1 MATLRNKRKL
11 AAVSRE
17 APEGSRSSGGRNV
30 IDPELTQDYISQVS
44 EEIEGR
50 VTKKLSKEFNKTES
64 RILGALSKLDEFLLN
79 PQVRT
84 CSVIQGASRNAN
96 SENREIH
103 GDRSSNDPYP
113 EGGCFPHHT
122 GQLNS
127 SEADMVAEPYP
138 HMVTGATGETRH
150 YPHMVTGA
158 TEEIHHNP
166 HTMTATQEEI
176 PYCSPTTSSG
186 KHKKARSTIQQQFRS
201 QNTSATIEAD
211 QILLA
216 LQQLATNSNSA
227 NFNNN
232 ISRISKLPKS
242 LTTKMPTF
250 DGKSEKFELFEDI
263 FQTSL
268 KIHNQLT
275 EEDKINYFHSLM
287 RGDALQTFKNIT
299 SPNRE
304 NLGEILTV
312 FRRKYVKP
320 QSRATAKHKFQ
331 RLVFN
336 PSNQKL
342 TDFLDALQKLAK
354 DAFGVAAQAIIEQ
367 FIYAKTPPHLKKSI
381 DQAHLENG
389 TYEQLVSHLARELEL
404 NGLEAPDEMPIN
416 TVTQQTPQQ
425 NTNKPRPTC
434 HQCKKPGHY
443 QNQCR
448 QLKREKDQ
456 TRNNRNSAN
465 NNNGSGQT
473 NCNPNNN
480 KVATDTKE
488 NNINNQRDRRPKP
501 VFPPCETCG
510 RTNHSTERC
519 YLGANAAN
527 RPPPRNRRPE
537 GQNQS
542 QQNIAQNNSDGNVQA
557 AAQALN

>member
-17 APEGSRSSGGRNV
+17 TPEGSRGSRGRNV
-30 IDPELTQDYISQVS
+30 LDPELTQGYISQVS

-50 VTKKLSKEFNKTES
+50 VTKKLSREFNKTES

-79 PQVRT
+79 QQVRT
-84 CSVIQGASRNAN
+84 CSVVQGASGSAN

-113 EGGCFPHHT
+113 EGGYFSHHS
-122 GQLNS
+122 GELNS
-127 SEADMVAEPYP
+127 PEADMVTQNYS
-138 HMVTGATGETRH
+138 HV
-150 YPHMVTGA
+150 VTGA
-158 TEEIHHNP
+158 TEEVLHNP
-166 HTMTATQEEI
+166 HTMTVTQEEI

-186 KHKKARSTIQQQFRS
+186 KQEKTRSKSQPQFRS
-201 QNTSATIEAD
+201 ENTPATIEAD

-216 LQQLATNSNSA
+216 LQQLAKNSNSA

-242 LTTKMPTF
+242 LTTTMPTF
-250 DGKSEKFELFEDI
+250 DGKSEKFELFEDL

-268 KIHNQLT
+268 KIQNQLT

-304 NLGEILTV
+304 NLGENLTV

-320 QSRATAKHKFQ
+320 QSMATAKHKFQ
-331 RLVFN
+331 RLVLN
-336 PSNQKL
+336 PANQKL
-342 TDFLDALQKLAK
+342 IDFLNELQKLAK

-367 FIYAKTPPHLKKSI
+367 SIYAKMTPHLKKSLN
-381 DQAHLENG
+381 QAHVENG
-389 TYEQLVSHLARELEL
+389 TYEQIVSHLERELEL

-416 TVTQQTPQQ
+416 TVTQQAPQQ
-425 NTNKPRPTC
+425 NANKPRPTC
-434 HQCKKPGHY
+434 HHCKKPGHY

-448 QLKREKDQ
+448 QLKREKDK
-456 TRNNRNSAN
+456 TRSNMNSAN
-465 NNNGSGQT
+465 NNNGSAQT
-473 NCNPNNN
+473 NSNPNNN
-480 KVATDTKE
+480 NNKVVNNTKGSI
-488 NNINNQRDRRPKP
+488 INNQRDRRTGP

-510 RTNHSTERC
+510 RTNHSTEKC

-537 GQNQS
+537 GQSQS
-542 QQNIAQNNSDGNVQA
+542 QQNNAQSDSDGNVQA
-557 AAQALN
+557 AAQALI